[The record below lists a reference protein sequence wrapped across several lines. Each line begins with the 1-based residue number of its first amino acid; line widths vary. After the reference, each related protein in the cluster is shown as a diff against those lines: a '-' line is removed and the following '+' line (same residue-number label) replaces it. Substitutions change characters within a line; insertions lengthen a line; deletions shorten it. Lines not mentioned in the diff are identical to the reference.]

1 MNQGLFSI
9 AHLNLF
15 SRPDSRICELGN
27 DWLQY
32 HQATADKS
40 QYRFEQAV
48 YCQISNVVR
57 KIIKV

>member
-1 MNQGLFSI
+1 M
-9 AHLNLF
+9 
-15 SRPDSRICELGN
+15 CELGN

-48 YCQISNVVR
+48 DCQIADAVR
-57 KIIKV
+57 KVFKV